1 MDRLRKRSGTVRVR
15 TTAAAVIVVGVVLVV
30 SAVAMVVLLRRSL
43 TSDVRAAALL
53 RAEAVADDFA
63 QGREEGPIEIGDAE
77 EEFVQVLDADGDV
90 IASSDNLSGYR
101 AITEVGLGETAQVEG
116 LPFEDDQFLT
126 VAISAPSSDGS
137 FTVISGTTLE
147 GVAEST
153 QAITGIVVVGI
164 PLLLLLLGAVMWRV
178 IGRALAPVEGIRAEV
193 EAISAQE
200 LHRRVPDP
208 AGTDEITRLAA
219 TMNRMLA
226 RLEAGQAR
234 QRRFVSDASHELRS
248 PVASI
253 RQHAEVALSHPCETG
268 IQELAEVI
276 LEEDLRLQRLVEDLL
291 LLTKVDEGSLRLR
304 AEPVDLDDI
313 VFAEAERARTTK
325 NPRIDTGAVSA
336 GRVSGDPEQLERLIR
351 NLLDNATRHARE
363 TVALSLRDGDGE
375 VVLTVDDDGAGI
387 AVADRKR
394 VFERF
399 VRLEEARDR
408 DSGGIGLGL
417 AIVAEIAAAQGATIA
432 VLDGPLGG
440 ARLQVRFPTPPENVF
455 QDRSASRQHW

>member
-1 MDRLRKRSGTVRVR
+1 VR

-63 QGREEGPIEIGDAE
+63 QGREESPIVVGDEE
-77 EEFVQVLDADGDV
+77 EEFVQVLDADGEV
-90 IASSDNLSGYR
+90 VAVSENLFGYR
-101 AITEVGLGETAQVEG
+101 AIAVGPGETREIEG
-116 LPFEDDQFLT
+116 VPFEDDPFLT
-126 VAISAPSSDGS
+126 VAISAPSLDGS
-137 FTVISGTTLE
+137 LTVISGATLE
-147 GVAEST
+147 SVAEST
-153 QAITGIVVVGI
+153 EAVTGIIVVGI

-178 IGRALAPVEGIRAEV
+178 IGRTLGPVEGIRAEV

-208 AGTDEITRLAA
+208 AGNDEIARLAA

-226 RLEAGQAR
+226 RLETGQAR

-248 PVASI
+248 PIASI
-253 RQHAEVALSHPCETG
+253 RQHAEVALSHPNEAG
-268 IQELAEVI
+268 IQELAEVV
-276 LEEDLRLQRLVEDLL
+276 LEENLRLQRLVEDLL
-291 LLTKVDEGSLRLR
+291 LLTKVDEGNLRLR
-304 AEPVDLDDI
+304 ADPVDLDDI
-313 VFAEAERARTTK
+313 VFAEAERARTT
-325 NPRIDTGAVSA
+325 NDLRIDTAAVSA

-387 AVADRKR
+387 RVADRER

-408 DSGGIGLGL
+408 DSGGSGLGL
-417 AIVAEIAAAQGATIA
+417 AIVAEIAAAQGATVA
-432 VLDGPLGG
+432 VLEGPLGG
-440 ARLQVRFPTPPENVF
+440 ARLQVRFPTPRGERLSGSF
-455 QDRSASRQHW
+455 S